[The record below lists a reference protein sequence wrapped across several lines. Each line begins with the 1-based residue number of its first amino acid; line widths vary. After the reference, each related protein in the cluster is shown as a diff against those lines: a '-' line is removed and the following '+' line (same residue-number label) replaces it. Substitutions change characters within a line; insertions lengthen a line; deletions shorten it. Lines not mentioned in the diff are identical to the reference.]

1 MQEIS
6 ILEELGLT
14 EKEAKLYLALLEL
27 GQATSSDLIKKLDY
41 YSKTVYE
48 LLEKLMKKGLV
59 SYVIKSN
66 IKYFGAVNP
75 EKFLDILKEEE
86 NDIKIKENK
95 IKEILPK
102 LKQLK
107 ELNKEKQEASIY
119 YGKKGMKS
127 VFEDTLKQ
135 KDEILVFGGGG
146 KSKEFLEH
154 YYDLWNRIRAKSK
167 IKLRLLWNENLRDK
181 QDSIKNIKFYN
192 LKFLPREFENPAPA
206 MIYKDKVAITVW
218 SKEPIAIL
226 IKSKEVN
233 KSYRNYFELLWKIA
247 KKKKK

>member
-86 NDIKIKENK
+86 NDKEIKENK
-95 IKEILPK
+95 FIEILP
-102 LKQLK
+102 
-107 ELNKEKQEASIY
+107 
-119 YGKKGMKS
+119 
-127 VFEDTLKQ
+127 
-135 KDEILVFGGGG
+135 
-146 KSKEFLEH
+146 
-154 YYDLWNRIRAKSK
+154 
-167 IKLRLLWNENLRDK
+167 
-181 QDSIKNIKFYN
+181 
-192 LKFLPREFENPAPA
+192 
-206 MIYKDKVAITVW
+206 
-218 SKEPIAIL
+218 
-226 IKSKEVN
+226 
-233 KSYRNYFELLWKIA
+233 
-247 KKKKK
+247 